1 MENSGNDN
9 VNVKET
15 KFIHALIPLIFLVVS
30 LTYTVKYTTASTHIP
45 ILMSGMV
52 AILVAMFSLKYK
64 WEYLL
69 EGILN
74 SIKSS
79 MEAAII
85 LLIIGTI
92 VGSWISSGVVPT
104 MIYYG
109 LQIISPSIFLPAAL
123 ILSLIVAL
131 ATGSSWST
139 AATVGIALVGVGT
152 GLGIPLPIIAGA
164 IISGAY
170 MGDKLSPLSDTTNLA
185 PAMAG
190 STLFE
195 HIRAMLYTTI
205 PSFIISL
212 ILFTLIGMRYTGT
225 DIDGAS
231 LNSIL
236 TTLETEFNITP
247 WLFVVPVITI
257 GMVIKKVP
265 AIPALFSGALIGSIA
280 SIIFQNVSLSSAIAI
295 LQKGYISNSGNPV
308 VDELLNRGG
317 MDSMVNTVALIVCA
331 LFFGGV
337 MERAKML
344 QAVAIKILS
353 LAKSTG
359 SLILAT
365 VGTAVA
371 TNVLAG
377 DQYLSI
383 VLPGRIFKDAYA
395 ERDLHPVTLSRV
407 LEDSGTLTSPLVPW
421 NSCGAY
427 MIATLGVAPWGYVP
441 YCFLNL
447 INPLVSII
455 YGYTGITIRHL
466 NSKNEKKVNIRRV
479 ATTLLH
485 SLGR

>member
-152 GLGIPLPIIAGA
+152 GLGIPLPITAGA

-295 LQKGYISNSGNPV
+295 LQKGYISNSGNQ
-308 VDELLNRGG
+308 L
-317 MDSMVNTVALIVCA
+317 
-331 LFFGGV
+331 
-337 MERAKML
+337 
-344 QAVAIKILS
+344 
-353 LAKSTG
+353 
-359 SLILAT
+359 
-365 VGTAVA
+365 
-371 TNVLAG
+371 
-377 DQYLSI
+377 
-383 VLPGRIFKDAYA
+383 
-395 ERDLHPVTLSRV
+395 
-407 LEDSGTLTSPLVPW
+407 
-421 NSCGAY
+421 
-427 MIATLGVAPWGYVP
+427 
-441 YCFLNL
+441 
-447 INPLVSII
+447 
-455 YGYTGITIRHL
+455 
-466 NSKNEKKVNIRRV
+466 
-479 ATTLLH
+479 
-485 SLGR
+485 